1 MTKTIFDGKTRHSI
15 EHLAPFSFTYARP
28 AKGDDPGWEKEIAVT
43 FSWHCY
49 TRTPEAGEQV
59 YILRDGNEQRCF
71 CPTRHL
77 LSQNLPAI
85 IRQLDQKAIFQ
96 TGKGNFVTV
105 QVIEPA
111 GHTVDYGVFFTVN
124 RGRRGDPLKLRVS
137 SAYPFFEQEKRYQVS
152 RQRIRFNIIV
162 YNTMQGKPIKFR
174 R

>member
-28 AKGDDPGWEKEIAVT
+28 AKGDVPGWEKEISVT
-43 FSWHCY
+43 FSWHSY

-71 CPTRHL
+71 CPTRYL

-111 GHTVDYGVFFTVN
+111 GHTVDYGVFFTVT
-124 RGRRGDPLKLRVS
+124 RGRRDEPLKLRVA
-137 SAYPFFEQEKRYQVS
+137 SAYRGLLRLSAE
-152 RQRIRFNIIV
+152 
-162 YNTMQGKPIKFR
+162 
-174 R
+174 

>member
-1 MTKTIFDGKTRHSI
+1 MVKTIFDGISRHSI

-49 TRTPEAGEQV
+49 TRTPDEDENL
-59 YILRDGNEQRCF
+59 YLLRDGNEQRCF
-71 CPTRHL
+71 CPTRYL
-77 LSQNLPAI
+77 MSRYLPDI
-85 IRQLDQKAIFQ
+85 IRELDQTAIFQ
-96 TGKGNFVTV
+96 TGKGNYVTV
-105 QVIEPA
+105 QVVEPA
-111 GHTVDYGVFFTVN
+111 GRVVDYGIFFNVT
-124 RGRRGDPLKLRVS
+124 RGRRGEPLKLRVS